1 MKFTVVLA
9 VASLA
14 VANGFAMQPSAF
26 VARAAGSQ
34 PCDVIMASRMNT
46 KREKFFRNLE
56 VCRATPRGRRRAVV
70 AASCCQREARGE
82 GLSRARLCVWRR
94 SWAYPCCQ

>member
-1 MKFTVVLA
+1 MKFIVFA

-14 VANGFAMQPSAF
+14 VANGFVMQPSAF
-26 VARAAGSQ
+26 VARAAVSQ

-56 VCRATPRGRRRAVV
+56 VSRATPRQFRGVV
-70 AASCCQREARGE
+70 AS
-82 GLSRARLCVWRR
+82 
-94 SWAYPCCQ
+94 